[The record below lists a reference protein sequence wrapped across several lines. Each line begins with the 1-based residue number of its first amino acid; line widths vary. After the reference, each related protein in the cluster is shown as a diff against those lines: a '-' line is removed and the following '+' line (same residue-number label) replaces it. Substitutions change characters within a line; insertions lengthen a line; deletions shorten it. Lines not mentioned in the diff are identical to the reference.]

1 MGTNEFYYNG
11 TKKITSEQAHALKD
25 KSLLVVSDKS
35 RSLNFLN
42 NVEKD
47 RTIGDDEDDDDRYN
61 DETEETPEEEE
72 LEDDTE

>member
-25 KSLLVVSDKS
+25 KSGLFVSNKS
-35 RSLNFLN
+35 RSINFLK

-47 RTIGDDEDDDDRYN
+47 RTIGDDDDDDNRYN
-61 DETEETPEEEE
+61 DEDETTEEEVEESE
-72 LEDDTE
+72 

>member
-1 MGTNEFYYNG
+1 MTTNEFYYNG

-47 RTIGDDEDDDDRYN
+47 RTIGDDEDDDNRFN
-61 DETEETPEEEE
+61 DEDETTPKEE